1 MTKNQLQKIKELDAF
16 LKEKNIELWGD
27 RIVISF
33 NSNKERSFNSN
44 KEFVTL
50 NLDIGITDVSHI
62 EELNNAPTIKNSYS
76 ISNGRI
82 KQYK

>member
-1 MTKNQLQKIKELDAF
+1 MTKKQLQKIKELDAF

-33 NSNKERSFNSN
+33 NSNK
-44 KEFVTL
+44 KFVKL
-50 NLDIGITDVSHI
+50 NLDIGITDVSCI

-76 ISNGRI
+76 IINGRI

>member
-1 MTKNQLQKIKELDAF
+1 MTKKQLQKIKELDAF

-27 RIVISF
+27 CIVISF
-33 NSNKERSFNSN
+33 NSNKRSFNSN
-44 KEFVTL
+44 KEFVAL
-50 NLDIGITDVSHI
+50 NLDIGITNVSHI